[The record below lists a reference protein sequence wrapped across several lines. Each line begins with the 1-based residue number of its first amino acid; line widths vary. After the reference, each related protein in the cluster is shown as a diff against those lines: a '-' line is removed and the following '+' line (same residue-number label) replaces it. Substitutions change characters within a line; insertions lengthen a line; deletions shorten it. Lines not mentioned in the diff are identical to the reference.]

1 MSQPHEMPPPR
12 SIWPENLLALD
23 EEQRLARRR
32 RLKRLRAEAERLCE
46 EAAELVRK
54 RSGPL

>member
-1 MSQPHEMPPPR
+1 MIHSSERPPPR
-12 SIWPENLLALD
+12 SIWPENLLAAD
-23 EEQRLARRR
+23 KEQRLARRR
-32 RLKRLRAEAERLCE
+32 RLKRLRAEAERLCQ